1 MTDPRDR
8 EPKKVV
14 RDSYNRISR
23 AYRGDAVSRDRGY
36 FRWLAVLTPLLQP
49 GDPVL
54 DLGCGCGI
62 PVAQE
67 LARTCR
73 VTGVDIS
80 EVQITRAQALVP
92 EATVLCQDI
101 MAVHF
106 SPQTFAAIVAFF
118 AIIHLPLSEQR
129 PLLARLFNWV
139 RPGGHL
145 MITVGHRAWTG
156 YKDEWY
162 GAPMYWSQTDEATYL
177 AWLRDS
183 GFVVQWRQF
192 IPEGNDG
199 HVLLLAQRPRDTAAR
214 SRGER
219 AVAPAGAAEA
229 QHQERKRASR
239 T

>member
-1 MTDPRDR
+1 MTETGDL
-8 EPKKVV
+8 EPKEVV
-14 RDSYNRISR
+14 RESYNRISR

-67 LARTCR
+67 LARTFR

-92 EATVLCQDI
+92 EATFLCQDI

-106 SPQTFAAIVAFF
+106 PSHTFAAIVAFF
-118 AIIHLPLSEQR
+118 AVIHLPLPEQR
-129 PLLARLFNWV
+129 PLFARLFSWV
-139 RPGGHL
+139 RPGGYL
-145 MITVGHRAWTG
+145 MVTVGHQEWTG

-199 HVLLLAQRPRDTAAR
+199 HVLLLAQRPSDTAALP
-214 SRGER
+214 RGER
-219 AVAPAGAAEA
+219 AVAMAERGGGTTPGEE
-229 QHQERKRASR
+229 QC
-239 T
+239 

>member
-1 MTDPRDR
+1 MADTGDLDPK
-8 EPKKVV
+8 EVV
-14 RDSYNRISR
+14 RESYNRISR
-23 AYRGDAVSRDRGY
+23 AYRDDTVSRDRGY

-67 LARTCR
+67 LARTFR

-92 EATVLCQDI
+92 EATFLCQDI

-106 SPQTFAAIVAFF
+106 PVHTFAAIVSFF
-118 AIIHLPLSEQR
+118 AVIHLPLPEQR
-129 PLLARLFNWV
+129 PLFERLFRWV
-139 RPGGHL
+139 RPGGYL
-145 MITVGHRAWTG
+145 MVTVGHQAWTG

-162 GAPMYWSQTDEATYL
+162 GASMYWSHADEATYL

-183 GFVVQWRQF
+183 GFIVQWRQF
-192 IPEGNDG
+192 I
-199 HVLLLAQRPRDTAAR
+199 QRAMMGMSSCLRSDQAA
-214 SRGER
+214 
-219 AVAPAGAAEA
+219 
-229 QHQERKRASR
+229 
-239 T
+239 

>member
-1 MTDPRDR
+1 MAETGDL
-8 EPKKVV
+8 EPKEVV
-14 RDSYNRISR
+14 RESYNCISR
-23 AYRGDAVSRDRGY
+23 AYRDDTVSRDRGY

-67 LARTCR
+67 LARTFR

-92 EATVLCQDI
+92 EATFLCQDI
-101 MAVHF
+101 MAMHF
-106 SPQTFAAIVAFF
+106 PAHTFAAIVSFF
-118 AIIHLPLSEQR
+118 AVIHLPLPEQR
-129 PLLARLFNWV
+129 PLFARLFNWV
-139 RPGGHL
+139 RPGGYL
-145 MITVGHRAWTG
+145 MVTVGHRAWTG

-162 GAPMYWSQTDEATYL
+162 GAPMYWSHADEATYL
-177 AWLRDS
+177 AWLRDR

-199 HVLLLAQRPRDTAAR
+199 HVLLLAQRPDGTAAR
-214 SRGER
+214 PGGER
-219 AVAPAGAAEA
+219 AVSMAERGGGTAPGEE
-229 QHQERKRASR
+229 QG
-239 T
+239 